1 MEDITRA
8 ANDAVLEM
16 RPGLARSLAAASK
29 ASENFQALTEDL
41 KTAPWKLINKPS
53 DKESDDVHLYNA
65 ARNYVDAAGRVAT
78 AVQDLETLRKLGV
91 LGDES
96 RADLIE
102 RTLATMQEA
111 LAEFEANQ
119 KRFSTLITATAGK

>member
-1 MEDITRA
+1 
-8 ANDAVLEM
+8 V
-16 RPGLARSLAAASK
+16 
-29 ASENFQALTEDL
+29 
-41 KTAPWKLINKPS
+41 
-53 DKESDDVHLYNA
+53 
-65 ARNYVDAAGRVAT
+65 

-102 RTLATMQEA
+102 RTLATMEEA

-119 KRFSTLITATAGK
+119 KRFSSLITATAGK